1 MTLPSVV
8 RRTQQSADLEVD
20 RETSEFL
27 GLLERYTIENPE
39 SLIVVTKADREEI
52 EYLIG
57 EQENRCMNEKTLC
70 F

>member
-20 RETSEFL
+20 RETREFL
-27 GLLERYTIENPE
+27 GLLERDTIENPE

-52 EYLIG
+52 ECLIG
-57 EQENRCMNEKTLC
+57 DYQVDLDYELN
-70 F
+70 

>member
-1 MTLPSVV
+1 MTLAGVV
-8 RRTQQSADLEVD
+8 VRTQQSADLEVD

>member
-57 EQENRCMNEKTLC
+57 DYQIDLDHD

>member
-20 RETSEFL
+20 RETREFL
-27 GLLERYTIENPE
+27 GLLERDTIENPE

-57 EQENRCMNEKTLC
+57 DYQVDLDYELN
-70 F
+70 

>member
-1 MTLPSVV
+1 M
-8 RRTQQSADLEVD
+8 EVD

-27 GLLERYTIENPE
+27 GLLERDTIENPE
-39 SLIVVTKADREEI
+39 SLIAVTKADREEI

-57 EQENRCMNEKTLC
+57 DYQIDLDDD